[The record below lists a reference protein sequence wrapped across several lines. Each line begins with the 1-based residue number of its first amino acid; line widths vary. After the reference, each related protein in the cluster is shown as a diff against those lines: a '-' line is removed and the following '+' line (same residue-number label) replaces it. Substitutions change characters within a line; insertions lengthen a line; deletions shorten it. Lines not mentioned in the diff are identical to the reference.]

1 MSNEVTS
8 TITVSRDALYKVLHA
23 LVGPAHH
30 IRELQATRSLHALG
44 HPNPIDILIEEYKA
58 GGVQSEPAQAAVPSI
73 IPLYDGAELRRE
85 TLTGI
90 GQDMGVWVLY
100 RAGNYIRLLNEFER
114 GFVDAAID
122 AARAQAKEGDA

>member
-58 GGVQSEPAQAAVPSI
+58 GGVQSKPEQANSI
-73 IPLYDGAELRRE
+73 ESG
-85 TLTGI
+85 GI
-90 GQDMGVWVLY
+90 KTAPKVGG
-100 RAGNYIRLLNEFER
+100 
-114 GFVDAAID
+114 
-122 AARAQAKEGDA
+122 